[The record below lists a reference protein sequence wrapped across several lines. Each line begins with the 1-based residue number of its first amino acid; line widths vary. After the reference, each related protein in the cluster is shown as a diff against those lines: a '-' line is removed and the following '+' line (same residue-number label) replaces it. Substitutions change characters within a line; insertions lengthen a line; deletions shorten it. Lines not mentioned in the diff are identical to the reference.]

1 MLAER
6 IAKLKKE
13 GHQIFNTNIP
23 EELINNIL
31 KPDND
36 SEKK

>member
-13 GHQIFNTNIP
+13 GYLIFNTNIP
-23 EELINNIL
+23 DELINNHNCGNE
-31 KPDND
+31 P
-36 SEKK
+36 KKK